1 MYYYIADRVQE
12 TTLTTGTGTVTLAGA
27 VLGFQTFAVI
37 GNGNSTFYTIADQG
51 GSNWEVGI
59 GTYTSSGTTL
69 SRDTVLASSNG
80 GSLVNFSAGT
90 KTAFVTYPSE
100 KSVNLDIAGNVNIP
114 NQLVIE
120 NTALTTSNTSN
131 LVVGGPLSFTD
142 TGIASNFVGDTD
154 NYYQATIQNL
164 SNGAAA
170 TAEFIAYNDNGSS
183 TDNYAAMGINS
194 SGFMYRSTSSLKY
207 KKNVQDA
214 THGLAEVLQLRPVT
228 YESKQEAEAGNVY
241 GGLIAE
247 EVHEAGL
254 TEFVQYAEDGKTIII
269 DGNTFVPN
277 YEKAPSEIRAKI
289 DALGGL
295 AAVQPY
301 EEPKILASQIKSEAG
316 IRLSKTD
323 WYVIRA
329 MEQNESV
336 PEKVLAERALI
347 REKSNEL
354 EKMNPIPLDYQND
367 KYWR

>member
-1 MYYYIADRVQE
+1 MALVLADRVQE
-12 TTLTTGTGTVTLAGA
+12 TTLTTGTGSVTLAGA

-80 GSLVNFSAGT
+80 GSLVNFSVGT

-170 TAEFIAYNDNGSS
+170 TAEFIAYNDNGTS

-194 SGFMYRSTSSLKY
+194 SGYAGTGAINGPDHAYFISGSTDIVLGTLSNNSVHIVTNSSAT
-207 KKNVQDA
+207 DA
-214 THGLAEVLQLRPVT
+214 ITVNGVGAVAFNGQYGSSGEVLVSNGSGTPPSWGSSPVDQA
-228 YESKQEAEAGNVY
+228 Y
-241 GGLIAE
+241 
-247 EVHEAGL
+247 
-254 TEFVQYAEDGKTIII
+254 F
-269 DGNTFVPN
+269 
-277 YEKAPSEIRAKI
+277 
-289 DALGGL
+289 
-295 AAVQPY
+295 
-301 EEPKILASQIKSEAG
+301 
-316 IRLSKTD
+316 LSF
-323 WYVIRA
+323 
-329 MEQNESV
+329 M
-336 PEKVLAERALI
+336 
-347 REKSNEL
+347 
-354 EKMNPIPLDYQND
+354 MG
-367 KYWR
+367 